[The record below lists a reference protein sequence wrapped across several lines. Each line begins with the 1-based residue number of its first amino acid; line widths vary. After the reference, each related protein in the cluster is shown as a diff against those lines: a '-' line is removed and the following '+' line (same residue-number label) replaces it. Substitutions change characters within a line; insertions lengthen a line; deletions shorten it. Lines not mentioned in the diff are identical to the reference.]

1 MTEDPRQR
9 ELELPPR
16 ASSLVES
23 LRDMGYSLRTA
34 LADVIDNSITA
45 GARNIQ
51 LFADTHHAVP
61 TIGILDD
68 GTGMSEQELL
78 EAMRPGTRSPLE
90 ARPASDL
97 GRFGLGLKTASFS
110 QCRRLTVVT
119 RKGSAVSSAT
129 WDLDRVGE
137 RDRWVV
143 EVPEDLD
150 TIRWS
155 ERLRSDGT
163 LVVWEKLDR
172 LVGPEDQ
179 GGRHDLLRQLDEAA
193 NHVEFV
199 FHRFL
204 SDRKGRRLAISVNDR
219 ELRPFDPF
227 HSNHPAT
234 QHHQEELIR
243 LEDAKIRIWPVTL
256 PHHDKVTAD
265 EWKEYAGPEGY
276 VSNQGFYLYRN
287 RRLIVHGTWFRLAR
301 QLELTKLAR
310 VGIDIPNTLDT
321 EWKIDVRKASAQP
334 PPPVR
339 ERLRRIIQRIGV
351 PSRRTYTGRGTRLTE
366 DTRLPVWRRVQDKNE
381 ISYNI
386 DEEHPLLATFKDKL
400 QTEEAREFE
409 RILRLLASTFPL
421 EALHVDVSANP
432 EEISSPRIGSEDLRI
447 IASTTW
453 HILRSRGRSPAEVE
467 EWMHS
472 AEPFRTQ
479 WTETARVIAEICNRV
494 GTQEV
499 DERN

>member
-1 MTEDPRQR
+1 MTGNPLQQ

-45 GARNIQ
+45 GAQSIR
-51 LFADTHHAVP
+51 LFADTHHGTP
-61 TIGILDD
+61 SIGVLDD
-68 GTGMSEQELL
+68 GAGMSQVELF

-90 ARPASDL
+90 TRSTTDL

-119 RKGSAVSSAT
+119 RQDSAVSCAT
-129 WDLDRVGE
+129 WDLDTVAD

-143 EVPEDLD
+143 EVPDGPD
-150 TIRWS
+150 AVRWS
-155 ERLRSDGT
+155 ERLEGNGT

-172 LVGPEDQ
+172 LVGPGRPED
-179 GGRHDLLRQLDEAA
+179 RRDLVRQLDEAA
-193 NHVEFV
+193 THVEFV

-204 SDRKGRRLAISVNDR
+204 SGREGKRLAITMNDR

-234 QHHQEELIR
+234 QHHQEELIS
-243 LEDAKIRIWPVTL
+243 LEGVEIRIWPVTL

-265 EWKEYAGPEGY
+265 EWRKYAGPEGY

-287 RRLIVHGTWFRLAR
+287 RRLIMHGTWFRLAR

-310 VGIDIPNTLDT
+310 VGIDIPNTLDA

-334 PPPVR
+334 PAPVR
-339 ERLRRIIQRIGV
+339 ERLRRIIERIGV
-351 PSRRTYTGRGTRLTE
+351 PSRRTYTGRGAKLTE
-366 DTRLPVWRRVQDKNE
+366 NSRLPVWRRLQDKNR
-381 ISYNI
+381 ITYSI
-386 DEEHPLLATFKDKL
+386 DEEHPLLATFRDGL
-400 QTEEAREFE
+400 EPGTARQFE
-409 RILRLLASTFPL
+409 QILRLLASAFPL

-432 EEISSPRIGSEDLRI
+432 EEISSLRIEPEDLRM
-447 IASTTW
+447 IASSMW
-453 HILRSRGRSPAEVE
+453 HILRSRGQSPTEIEA
-467 EWMHS
+467 WMRS
-472 AEPFRTQ
+472 AEPFQAQ
-479 WTETARVIAEICNRV
+479 WKETSKVIADIRGSAGSPKNR
-494 GTQEV
+494 
-499 DERN
+499 